1 MTEAVNVG
9 GPGEIHTKL
18 PSDLQQVRTVIK
30 YDILKHLRSRRLLGM
45 LVIEALLI
53 VLIAWLV
60 MGEPAQ
66 PFVTTMSAFTG
77 LAPTLIIIGATLFAG
92 DAIVSEFQ
100 GRTGYLLFPNPV
112 KRSSLFVGKFI
123 SSAAATALVVLIY
136 YAIAIGLSAGIS
148 SNLEHFDLAFA
159 SLGLAILY
167 ALAATAV
174 GLLISSFM
182 KGSTGS
188 LILTFFLL
196 FLILP
201 TVDGL
206 FALVSYPPTPS
217 LTYASGAIGS
227 VMTIPYPTETVELI
241 TPIEG
246 MGDFV
251 MYMHTAPLITATVV
265 MVAWTAVCMVL
276 AYFLFRR
283 REMSA

>member
-100 GRTGYLLFPNPV
+100 GRTGYLLPQPGKAELAV
-112 KRSSLFVGKFI
+112 QSS
-123 SSAAATALVVLIY
+123 SPAAPPLCRL
-136 YAIAIGLSAGIS
+136 
-148 SNLEHFDLAFA
+148 DLLRH
-159 SLGLAILY
+159 SHR
-167 ALAATAV
+167 
-174 GLLISSFM
+174 
-182 KGSTGS
+182 
-188 LILTFFLL
+188 
-196 FLILP
+196 P
-201 TVDGL
+201 Q
-206 FALVSYPPTPS
+206 
-217 LTYASGAIGS
+217 
-227 VMTIPYPTETVELI
+227 
-241 TPIEG
+241 
-246 MGDFV
+246 
-251 MYMHTAPLITATVV
+251 
-265 MVAWTAVCMVL
+265 
-276 AYFLFRR
+276 RR
-283 REMSA
+283 DI